1 MTRKPPKPPKLQIPD
16 SCRVMGV
23 FIVGFCG

>member
-1 MTRKPPKPPKLQIPD
+1 MTRKPAKPPKLQVPD
-16 SCRVMGV
+16 SCRVMGY